1 MEAPDLINNRYSMSR
16 GPVKQQ
22 QQFGSEIQS
31 NNSNNT
37 NNINVKHF
45 GAGGHSHA
53 MPRPAYSPSPISG
66 HKRDSSGFD
75 VGRGSSPASV
85 DGGNFVK
92 LFVGHVPRT
101 VTEDDIRQ
109 LFAEH
114 GHVLEV
120 NMVREKRIGQQH
132 GCYFIKYATIEEA
145 ERAIKALHN
154 KHTLPGGISPLQVRF
169 ADGEREQLVEHKLF
183 VGCLNKQAS
192 EDEIEEIF
200 ARFGHV
206 DDIYIMRDEQKQSRG
221 CAFVKYPSRDMA
233 EAAISGLNGT
243 YVMRGCSQ
251 PLAVRFAEPKRA
263 KSGDMRNVPA
273 FGGPGYG
280 TELQRPFGSRP
291 SFGGGGHMGGR
302 GMASNWRPAGV
313 ASVRNPSPQVGS
325 HPYVAPSTPSG
336 RSGSVGGH
344 SPMVGPTNVS
354 QMSMNGPIQ
363 GSVHT
368 SSTIGGP
375 ARMTAPPQLQGFNS
389 PPAQRQSQP
398 QGWIPPVQQPR
409 QMQQQMQTTFQH
421 QHSQPQQSHS
431 QLQPAQQSL
440 QYGQQMQASQPLAQ
454 QPQFGQLPVSQQSL
468 SQYGQLPV
476 SQSQVQQ
483 HAAPT
488 LQQVVPL
495 SMPAQSMQPHHQQ
508 QAQPQQQ
515 QPALQLVHQ
524 QQPTMQPNFQSQ
536 QHPSFAQQ
544 LQLPAAQAATQSQQ
558 QAVAI
563 QPQQQAVPMQSQ
575 PQQAYYQVAP
585 AQQTAQQQPWTFAA
599 QPQTVAVASTSSMG
613 PASTATE
620 PVTAPTVASVS
631 VQTPAPATCV
641 WTEHTSPEGYKYY
654 YNSVTGESKW
664 EKPDELTVFEQ
675 QQKQLQ
681 QPRLQP
687 QPQPQLQPQPQQQTQ
702 LQHPQLHHQQQPHL
716 NQQQQPQAQHHQ
728 LHQQQHPQLQQQQ
741 QPQLQQ
747 QPQPQLQQQQPQI
760 AQSTLPTQSLPTTQD
775 WMWKARP
782 AGA

>member
-1 MEAPDLINNRYSMSR
+1 MEAPDLINNRYSVSR

-22 QQFGSEIQS
+22 SHFGPEMQN
-31 NNSNNT
+31 NNSNN
-37 NNINVKHF
+37 NNVNVKHF
-45 GAGGHSHA
+45 GAGGHGHA
-53 MPRPAYSPSPISG
+53 MPRPGYSPSPISG
-66 HKRDSSGFD
+66 QKRDSSGFD
-75 VGRGSSPASV
+75 VGRGGSPASV
-85 DGGNFVK
+85 DGGNFIK

-101 VTEDDIRQ
+101 VAEDDIRQ

-114 GHVLEV
+114 GNVLDV

-154 KHTLPGGISPLQVRF
+154 KHTLPGGNSPLQVRF
-169 ADGEREQLVEHKLF
+169 ADGEREQLGTVEHKLF

-192 EDEIEEIF
+192 ENEIEEIF

-221 CAFVKYPSRDMA
+221 CAFVKYPFREMA
-233 EAAISGLNGT
+233 EGAINGLNGT
-243 YVMRGCSQ
+243 YVMRGCNQ
-251 PLAVRFAEPKRA
+251 PLAVRFAEPKRS
-263 KSGDMRNVPA
+263 KIGDTRSGPA

-280 TELQRPFGSRP
+280 TESQRPFGSRP
-291 SFGGGGHMGGR
+291 LGGGGHMGGR
-302 GMASNWRPAGV
+302 GMASNWRPTGV
-313 ASVRNPSPQVGS
+313 ANVRTPSPQVGS
-325 HPYVAPSTPSG
+325 HAYGSPSTPSG

-344 SPMVGPTNVS
+344 SPMVGPTGVS

-375 ARMTAPPQLQGFNS
+375 ARMTTPSQLTGFNS
-389 PPAQRQSQP
+389 PPTQRQSQP
-398 QGWIPPVQQPR
+398 QSWIPPVQQPR
-409 QMQQQMQTTFQH
+409 QIQQQMQAPFQH
-421 QHSQPQQSHS
+421 QHSQPPQSHS
-431 QLQPAQQSL
+431 QLQPPQQSL
-440 QYGQQMQASQPLAQ
+440 QYGQQMQVSQPLAQ
-454 QPQFGQLPVSQQSL
+454 QPQFGQLPLSQQSL

-488 LQQVVPL
+488 IQQVPL
-495 SMPAQSMQPHHQQ
+495 SMPLQAMQHHHQQ

-515 QPALQLVHQ
+515 QPALQLVQQ
-524 QQPTMQPNFQSQ
+524 QQPTIQPNFQSQ
-536 QHPSFAQQ
+536 QHPSFQQ
-544 LQLPAAQAATQSQQ
+544 PLQLPAVQAGTQSQQ
-558 QAVAI
+558 QAVAM

-575 PQQAYYQVAP
+575 PQQAYYQVP
-585 AQQTAQQQPWTFAA
+585 LAQQTPQQQPWTFSA
-599 QPQTVAVASTSSMG
+599 QPQTVASTSSMV
-613 PASTATE
+613 PASTSTE
-620 PVTAPTVASVS
+620 PVTVATVASVS
-631 VQTPAPATCV
+631 VQAPAPATCV

-687 QPQPQLQPQPQQQTQ
+687 QPQMQPQPQQQPQ
-702 LQHPQLHHQQQPHL
+702 LQHPQLHHQQQPQLH
-716 NQQQQPQAQHHQ
+716 QQQQSQAQHHQ
-728 LHQQQHPQLQQQQ
+728 LHQQQHPQIQQQQ
-741 QPQLQQ
+741 
-747 QPQPQLQQQQPQI
+747 QPQLQQQQPQI
-760 AQSTLPTQSLPTTQD
+760 AQSTLPTSLPTAQD

-782 AGA
+782 AGT